1 MFFGMAILAV
11 NEKDLAAL
19 EILEASWHSAPLA
32 GRRGATLGLD
42 AHPGACR
49 GAERSLESA

>member
-1 MFFGMAILAV
+1 MAILVV